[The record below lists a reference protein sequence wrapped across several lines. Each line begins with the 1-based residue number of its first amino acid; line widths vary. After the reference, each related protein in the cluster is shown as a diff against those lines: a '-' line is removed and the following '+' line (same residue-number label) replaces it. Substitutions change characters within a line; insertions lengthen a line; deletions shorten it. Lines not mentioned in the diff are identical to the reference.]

1 MPLIDKHAWYITI
14 SCIWYN
20 LYPNIIVFIYYNNL
34 MNSSIQINQI
44 NINTT
49 KHWFKWTKIDVPFF
63 QFQIQIPYWQIY
75 LMPWCASHWEMM
87 TQQSPTDLRFIYR
100 YKSSFTTQIE
110 NLISSNDPTNC
121 HDSTVTFLII
131 ADQMTPSLNF
141 LLYSV
146 TDDTG
151 IFC

>member
-110 NLISSNDPTNC
+110 NPLMILQTVMIALLHSKLLLIKWPQ
-121 HDSTVTFLII
+121 VLIFSCI
-131 ADQMTPSLNF
+131 Q
-141 LLYSV
+141 
-146 TDDTG
+146 
-151 IFC
+151 